1 MPIFLSSQ
9 KIVKDWIDYNNHM
22 NVSYYL
28 LIFDKYGA
36 DTIRL
41 YMMFTAPPEQS
52 LEWSESSV
60 EGAYRFL
67 KRIWSLVVTKKY
79 SEISIPKSFTQN
91 ERDLRRKTH
100 ETIRKVTNK

>member
-36 DTIRL
+36 DILNDTFK
-41 YMMFTAPPEQS
+41 MGEHSA
-52 LEWSESSV
+52 
-60 EGAYRFL
+60 
-67 KRIWSLVVTKKY
+67 
-79 SEISIPKSFTQN
+79 
-91 ERDLRRKTH
+91 KTT
-100 ETIRKVTNK
+100 EKVQ